1 MQIIANEVVNPKM
14 ISVQLGDIGGLDHV
28 IEDLVSGDLRCCT
41 TSLTTIS
48 QAVHRCS

>member
-28 IEDLVSGDLRCCT
+28 IEDLVNGGLRCRSA
-41 TSLTTIS
+41 SLT
-48 QAVHRCS
+48 